1 MINKKLTFELN
12 MKIISEVA
20 VEKLTPPIEWGDKIF
35 MIGSCFADEIGAL
48 LKSYGLD
55 CCTNPFGTQYNVLS
69 IFNSLKI
76 LSDAS
81 VFSSDDVIQRPD
93 GLYVTFFHH
102 SRCGSRDKDQFLQ
115 KANEELA
122 ESSEK
127 LKEAKYLIITL
138 GTSFVYLKD
147 GAVVSNCHKLPA
159 KEFVKQYVHTSR
171 CAEALQKIVDLFPD
185 KKIIFTV
192 SPIRHLGEGAHLNQ
206 ISKSTLL
213 LAVQRVIYG
222 PSFNGTPVDDNL
234 YYFPSYEIVMDELR
248 DYRWVGEDLAHPTP
262 AAVNYIFE
270 KFKGACIAP
279 SAYDSMTKAFK
290 ENKFLNHRPVS
301 ER

>member
-1 MINKKLTFELN
+1 
-12 MKIISEVA
+12 MKIISEVS
-20 VEKLTPPIEWGDKIF
+20 VEKLTPQIEWSDKIF

-69 IFNSLKI
+69 IFNSLQRLCYKI
-76 LSDAS
+76 PFTAE
-81 VFSSDDVIQRPD
+81 DVIRRPD
-93 GLYVTFFHH
+93 GLYVTFSHH
-102 SRCGSRDKDQFLQ
+102 SRCGCKDKEQFLQ
-115 KANEELA
+115 KANQELL
-122 ESSEK
+122 SSAKK
-127 LKEAKYLIITL
+127 LEEAKFLIITL
-138 GTSFVYLKD
+138 GTSFVYLR
-147 GAVVSNCHKLPA
+147 GESAVSNCHKLPA
-159 KEFVKQYVHTSR
+159 KEFVKQYVHTTE
-171 CAEALQKIVDLFPD
+171 CAQTLQKIVDLFPD

-213 LAVQRVIYG
+213 LALQRVMYG
-222 PSFNGTPVDDNL
+222 PSLSAEKVNENL
-234 YYFPSYEIVMDELR
+234 YYFPSYEIMIDELR

-262 AAVNYIFE
+262 AAVSYIFE

-290 ENKFLNHRPVS
+290 ENKFLNHRS
-301 ER
+301 LSDK